1 MPNHQNSAAFILTH
15 GRPDTVVTYE
25 LLRRS
30 GWTRPIYLI
39 VDDEDETVPNYRK
52 RYGEQVV
59 MFSKEDIEKKFDIA
73 DTQTDRRTIT
83 YARNASFEIAESLGL
98 DYHIQLD
105 DDYRHFE
112 YRYAQDGQ
120 LKTEPI
126 KSMDSVFDVLAEF
139 LDISNAHSIAMA
151 QGGDLMGGV
160 NSTRYRERVLR
171 KAMNSFICRTD
182 RPFTFIGRMN
192 EDVNTYTT
200 LGSRGALFFTV
211 VDIDLVQ
218 TPTQSQSGG
227 ITELYKTFG
236 TYTKS
241 FYTVMMSPSFVRVS
255 TMGTSHQR
263 IHHNISWN
271 KAVPKIISD
280 RYRKTEAKQ

>member
-15 GRPDTVVTYE
+15 GRPDTVVTYD

-59 MFSKEDIEKKFDIA
+59 MFSKEEIEKKFDIA

-98 DYHIQLD
+98 EYHIQLD

-120 LKTEPI
+120 LKTQPI
-126 KSMDSVFDVLAEF
+126 RSMDSVFDVLAQF

-160 NSTRYRERVLR
+160 NSTRYKERVLR

-182 RPFTFIGRMN
+182 RRFTFIGRMN

-241 FYTVMMSPSFVRVS
+241 FYTVMMSPSSVRVS

-271 KAVPKIISD
+271 KTVPKIISD
-280 RYRKTEAKQ
+280 KHQKTRSK